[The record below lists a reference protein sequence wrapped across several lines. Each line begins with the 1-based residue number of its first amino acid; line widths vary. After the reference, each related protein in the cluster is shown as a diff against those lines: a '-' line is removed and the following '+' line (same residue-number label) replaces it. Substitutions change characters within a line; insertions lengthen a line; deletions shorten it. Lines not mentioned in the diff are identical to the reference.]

1 MKTKVGFAMCG
12 SFCTI
17 SQAINEMEKLVNN
30 GYEVIPIMSSVAYTT
45 DTRFGKASEIINRVE
60 SICNKKIIHSIKDAE
75 PIGPKAMTDIMLVA
89 PCTGNTLAKLSFAI
103 TDTPVTMAVKS
114 HLRQQKPVLIA
125 VSTNDALG
133 ASAQN
138 IGRLLNI
145 KNFFFVPMS
154 QDDANKKPKSIVSH
168 FDLIVPSIEHA
179 LENNQLQPIIRQKRV
194 DL

>member
-1 MKTKVGFAMCG
+1 MKIKVGFAMCG

-17 SQAINEMEKLVNN
+17 NQAINQMEKLVER
-30 GYEVIPIMSSVAYTT
+30 GYEVVPIMSFVTYTT
-45 DTRFGKASEIINRVE
+45 DTRFGISSEIVDRVE

-154 QDDANKKPKSIVSH
+154 QDDSKKKPKSIVSH
-168 FDLIVPSIEHA
+168 FDLIIPSIEHA
-179 LENNQLQPIIRQKRV
+179 LENKQLQPIIRQK
-194 DL
+194 